1 MSTTTDT
8 LASPGTKAPR
18 RPAGGPSRRRAWAPY
33 LLLIV
38 LATIY
43 ILPFLIQ
50 VATSFKTEPEA
61 AVNPIGGQ
69 AASGG

>member
-1 MSTTTDT
+1 MSTTTDVQAAPVT
-8 LASPGTKAPR
+8 SNPR

-33 LLLIV
+33 LILIA

-50 VATSFKTEPEA
+50 VSTSFKTEPEA
-61 AVNPIGGQ
+61 AVNPIGLIP
-69 AASGG
+69 